1 MRPKKKHHALENKAA
16 RSAKQSKSRAR
27 PKRLSRKTSVA
38 VLNTAELL
46 EIILI
51 NLEFHDLIRSQ
62 RVSTLWRDTI
72 ARSTT
77 IKQKLFLSPDEIKDR
92 WAIVGKTYSDLH
104 FIQIT
109 PSTTLPPPVR
119 ITYIP
124 WRESVPSPQE
134 TTPVCLSPLLKQERQ
149 EYSEQHGSVKAI
161 SLAQNALFT
170 QTTYCRLLRNLHGP
184 LDGATWRSMHL
195 CKPPCTSLKA
205 KITFKVSLMP
215 VRSTTVHVEID
226 EPSGI
231 TFGLLIDRAMAAP
244 LTNKDGKKC
253 AGDRGSVAEYIRD
266 GNNRQRAYV
275 QAKNVLGSDGTFLQ
289 MKGVVAPSDEEW
301 EEVARSAR
309 QVE

>member
-1 MRPKKKHHALENKAA
+1 
-16 RSAKQSKSRAR
+16 
-27 PKRLSRKTSVA
+27 
-38 VLNTAELL
+38 L

-77 IKQKLFLSPDEIKDR
+77 IKQKLFLSPDDVKDR
-92 WAIVGKTYSDLH
+92 WAIVGKTYDELH
-104 FIQIT
+104 FIQLT
-109 PSTTLPPPVR
+109 PTTTLPPPVR

-134 TTPVCLSPLLKQERQ
+134 VTPVRLNPLLKQERQ
-149 EYSEQHGSVKAI
+149 EYSQQHGSVKAI

-170 QTTYCRLLRNLHGP
+170 RTTRCRLLRNLHD
-184 LDGATWRSMHL
+184 LSSGASWRSMYL

-205 KITFKVSLMP
+205 RISFKVSLMP
-215 VRSTTVHVEID
+215 VRSTKVHVEID

-231 TFGLLIDRAMAAP
+231 TFGLLVDRAMAAP

-253 AGDRGSVAEYIRD
+253 AGDHGSVAEYIRD
-266 GNNRQRAYV
+266 DNNRQRAYV

-289 MKGVVAPSDEEW
+289 MKGVVAPSEEDW
-301 EEVARSAR
+301 DEVARAAR
-309 QVE
+309 